1 MEGYNQYKIRIEIT
15 KFGPKLIPLSTSRK
29 KLTRTKSQNLCVRPQ
44 PRPRPKL
51 MPTLTK

>member
-15 KFGPKLIPLSTSRK
+15 KFEPKLIPLSTSRK
-29 KLTRTKSQNLCVRPQ
+29 KLTHNKSQNLCVRLQ

-51 MPTLTK
+51 MLTLAK